1 MTDPTLAGE
10 LLGRLSDT
18 IDAQDWAALAD
29 LLAPDFEG
37 HYVHTGEDFDR
48 DGFVALNRDYP
59 GSWRF
64 IHEEIVDAGD
74 RAVLRAR
81 VTDGR
86 ETYYVATF
94 ATAAGGRLSSL
105 VEVWTDSVKPP
116 EKEKRPR

>member
-1 MTDPTLAGE
+1 MPDSILAGE
-10 LLGRLSDT
+10 LLLRLSDT
-18 IDAQDWAALAD
+18 IDAQDWAALTD
-29 LLAPDFEG
+29 LLAADFEG

-64 IHEEIVDAGD
+64 LHEEIVDAGD